1 MAEGF
6 IYSVSNSRR
15 EDVLSNAL
23 VIGIALILA
32 ITFWVHSR
40 DPLRSIPGPL
50 WAKWTPFWLVHYARS
65 GNMHRQMIAT
75 HKKYGRLVRVGPNEV
90 STANPEALKAI
101 YGAGG
106 DFRKSDWYSVWQG
119 LRKWDLFGERNESIH
134 RAQRRL
140 VSQIYS
146 LSNMKKLE
154 PYVDKAVVLF
164 MTKMSE
170 MQGQQVNMSKWAQL
184 FAFDV
189 IGEVTFSKRFG
200 FMDAGKDDGA
210 FSLIDKS
217 LRCAAWVG
225 YVPWVYWTNLRL
237 SPIIGSHLAVTA
249 RQGSLL
255 TFAAKAIAE
264 RKKRGSDHQDILGQL
279 FDVQREK
286 PELDD
291 ICVTSMVASNIFAG
305 SDSTALSISSLLY
318 HVVKNEQC
326 KKRLVEEIDATAR
339 ANNIGHGDIFS
350 LETANN
356 MPYLQACMW
365 EALRCHPAVGMNL
378 GRVVPPQGVKI
389 DGQYLPGGTVV
400 GANAWVIHQ
409 DKDTF
414 GEDAHKFRPERWLEE
429 PDRVSQ
435 MRRVFFTFGGGSRF
449 CIGKNIGWLE
459 MSKFVPTLFH
469 DFEIA
474 LADADQKL
482 KELAWSFVKVENL
495 YMVLKPR
502 KNTSNGR
509 V

>member
-6 IYSVSNSRR
+6 IYAVSNSRR

-237 SPIIGSHLAVTA
+237 SPIIAMRSQKEA
-249 RQGSLL
+249 R
-255 TFAAKAIAE
+255 
-264 RKKRGSDHQDILGQL
+264 HQDILGQL
-279 FDVQREK
+279 FDVSGKSQSWMTSASHRWLLAISLQGAIQR
-286 PELDD
+286 P
-291 ICVTSMVASNIFAG
+291 FA
-305 SDSTALSISSLLY
+305 ISSLLY

-414 GEDAHKFRPERWLEE
+414 GEDAHKFRPERWIEE

-495 YMVLKPR
+495 YMILKPR